1 MLNGGGLKGWSE
13 LADPHSNQ
21 EFPLFYIKATR
32 PNRIAPTRLENSI
45 TVKSKNKE
53 LEPKMNSET
62 RVTAILFICFGNQLE
77 LGAEGSARGP
87 VERFNDS

>member
-1 MLNGGGLKGWSE
+1 VSWLIPIAIRNFHYFILKQHVPTE
-13 LADPHSNQ
+13 LLRRGS
-21 EFPLFYIKATR
+21 K
-32 PNRIAPTRLENSI
+32 NSI

-77 LGAEGSARGP
+77 LEAEGSARGP